1 MMRVYYRLN
10 AGRWQKASALALL
23 SMFVLAGTA
32 TAGGKRTSGKTAPTV
47 KIDNFGQ
54 MDERFFRGAQPDE
67 DDYTELAA
75 LGIKTIFD
83 LRNKTKGFEK
93 QAVEAA
99 GMRYVS
105 IPMSDSRR
113 PATEQIDQF
122 LKLVDDPTTGKFF
135 VHCVGGR
142 HRTGVM
148 GFVYRVNHY
157 GWSFDQAYNEMKQ
170 YDFYTRFGHG
180 DLKDFVR
187 EYAVSFVKKAA
198 LPAVVVDAT
207 PTSGDSTSPK
217 TP

>member
-10 AGRWQKASALALL
+10 SGRWQTASALALL

-32 TAGGKRTSGKTAPTV
+32 NAGGKRAKASPI

-67 DDYTELAA
+67 DDYAELAG
-75 LGIKTIFD
+75 LGIKTVID
-83 LRNKTKGFEK
+83 LRDKPQGFEK
-93 QAVEAA
+93 QASEAA
-99 GMRYVS
+99 GMRYFS

-122 LKLVDDPTTGKFF
+122 LKLVDDPATGKFF
-135 VHCVGGR
+135 VHCIGGR

-157 GWSFDQAYNEMKQ
+157 GWSFDQAYGEMKQ

-180 DLKDFVR
+180 DLKDFVK
-187 EYAVSFVKKAA
+187 EYVGSFVKKSN
-198 LPAVVVDAT
+198 PATLVDT
-207 PTSGDSTSPK
+207 TTTSGESSESK